1 MVVGNKFFINWLIL
15 TLLLILTA
23 GCGIANPSAMA
34 DRNKGECVD
43 ISPETV
49 GTITAERHYEYMIN
63 CIRMKHYANASSH
76 YAIAGVQTWR
86 DYLASPGAASK
97 QRHQTE
103 LRKQLGKLNDKERKV
118 FWDKLNV
125 TLRDDEKL
133 QQLCQ
138 LLEISESNHRSKI
151 LWHKAKNGYLHCEPA
166 TVF

>member
-1 MVVGNKFFINWLIL
+1 MVICTKFIVHWLIL

-23 GCGIANPSAMA
+23 GCGIANPSAMT
-34 DRNKGECVD
+34 DHTEGDCVD
-43 ISPETV
+43 ISPESV

-63 CIRMKHYANASSH
+63 CIRMKHYTHASSH

-103 LRKQLGKLNDKERKV
+103 LRKQLGKLSDKERKL

-138 LLEISESNHRSKI
+138 LLEISDTNHRSKN
-151 LWHKAKNGYLHCEPA
+151 LWHMAKNGYLHCEPV
-166 TVF
+166 TIF